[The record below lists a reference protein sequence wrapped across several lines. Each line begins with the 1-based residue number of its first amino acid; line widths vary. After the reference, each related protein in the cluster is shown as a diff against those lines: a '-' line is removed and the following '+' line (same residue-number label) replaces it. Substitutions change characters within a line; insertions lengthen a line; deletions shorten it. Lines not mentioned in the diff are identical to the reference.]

1 MDTPAKRSENSDK
14 LTRFLFYFFIGQ
26 VILGMIGVV
35 GYMLYSYFFGW

>member
-1 MDTPAKRSENSDK
+1 MDTAEKGDQKSNK

-35 GYMLYSYFFGW
+35 GYMLYSYFFG